1 MIITQQVYDGSLIH
15 DRFAYKFYRKNTS
28 PIGNIVAF
36 VAPMDV
42 TTNLID
48 LEDTLANDYIHS
60 EKAINFCWEI
70 NNLDRFG
77 AVCFQR
83 YFNTKLAEILTN
95 IRGGLKYYMKG
106 DDILVDVKNVSSHET
121 ATQKASVSITYSKDN
136 VSIGHTGINVIA
148 GKRAPSFAHS
158 TYLDNAE
165 VEVFMTAAMA
175 YFDETIADIALAT
188 TKVVV

>member
-1 MIITQQVYDGSLIH
+1 MIIKQDVYNGDLIH

-60 EKAINFCWEI
+60 QRAINFCWEI

-83 YFNTKLAEILTN
+83 YFNTKLAEMLTN
-95 IRGGLKYYMKG
+95 FRGGLKYYMKG
-106 DDILVDVKNVSSHET
+106 DDILVDVNSLDPNAVV
-121 ATQKASVSITYSKDN
+121 TQKASVSITYSKDN
-136 VSIGHTGINVIA
+136 IAIGHTGINLIA
-148 GKRAPSFAHS
+148 GKKAPSFAHS

-165 VEVFMTAAMA
+165 AEIFMTAAMV

-188 TKVVV
+188 TKVIV

>member
-1 MIITQQVYDGSLIH
+1 MIIKQDIYNGDLIH
-15 DRFAYKFYRKNTS
+15 DRFAYRFYRKNTS

-36 VAPMDV
+36 IAPMDV

-60 EKAINFCWEI
+60 HKAMNFCWEI

-83 YFNTKLAEILTN
+83 YFNTKLAEMLTN
-95 IRGGLKYYMKG
+95 IRGLKYYMKG
-106 DDILVDVKNVSSHET
+106 DDILVDIKGINSDVLSTV
-121 ATQKASVSITYSKDN
+121 KASVSITYSKDN
-136 VSIGHTGINVIA
+136 VAIGHTGINIIA
-148 GKRAPSFAHS
+148 GKKAPSFAHS
-158 TYLDNAE
+158 TYLDDAE
-165 VEVFMTAAMA
+165 ANIFMTAAMA

-188 TKVVV
+188 TKVIV